1 MNTEGARDR
10 DNVFRPDEQLD
21 EDLQRELADALGDMD
36 LEELMAAGQ
45 AAQGAADAE
54 APGAGEGV
62 RRGEVVAVHGD
73 DIFVDLGGK
82 RQGLLPAGQFED
94 EPLPAPGDE
103 VEFTIEGFDGADGLL
118 LLSRKGAVLAATWE
132 SLEEGQIVEARVT
145 GHNTGGL
152 ELTIGGIRAFMPVS
166 QVEMFR
172 VEELGDYLNRKLA
185 CQVVEIDR
193 REQNVIVSRRAVLE
207 LEAERKA
214 RELWETLAEG
224 QVLRGVVKTIM
235 PYGAFVDIGGADGL
249 LHVSDMSHT
258 RVEDPRHI
266 VTEGQSID
274 VKVLKVDAQE
284 RRISLGLKQTMPD
297 PWDGVEGKWREGD
310 ITTGRV
316 VRLTDFGAFVELE
329 PGVDGLVP
337 ISELS
342 YTRRVRHVGE
352 VLTEGDTVKLKVLK
366 VQAEDKRIS
375 LSVKQVED
383 DPWMG
388 ASVRW
393 PPDSVVEGRVTR
405 LADFGAFVELASG
418 VEGLVHISELSGDF
432 VRSADQAVQEG
443 QMVRAKVLDVDEE
456 ARRISLS
463 IKQAAY
469 SPDVAAPAEGEPQAA
484 RAERNRKKPLKGG
497 LD

>member
-1 MNTEGARDR
+1 
-10 DNVFRPDEQLD
+10 
-21 EDLQRELADALGDMD
+21 
-36 LEELMAAGQ
+36 
-45 AAQGAADAE
+45 
-54 APGAGEGV
+54 
-62 RRGEVVAVHGD
+62 
-73 DIFVDLGGK
+73 
-82 RQGLLPAGQFED
+82 
-94 EPLPAPGDE
+94 
-103 VEFTIEGFDGADGLL
+103 
-118 LLSRKGAVLAATWE
+118 
-132 SLEEGQIVEARVT
+132 
-145 GHNTGGL
+145 
-152 ELTIGGIRAFMPVS
+152 
-166 QVEMFR
+166 
-172 VEELGDYLNRKLA
+172 
-185 CQVVEIDR
+185 
-193 REQNVIVSRRAVLE
+193 VLE

-258 RVEDPRHI
+258 RVENPRHI

-393 PPDSVVEGRVTR
+393 PPDSVLEGRVTR

>member
-1 MNTEGARDR
+1 MSTDGRQDR
-10 DNVFRPDEQLD
+10 NDAFRPDERLD
-21 EDLQRELADALGDMD
+21 DELQRELDDALGDVN
-36 LEELMAAGQ
+36 LEELLSASQAEHPDAG
-45 AAQGAADAE
+45 AEGATA
-54 APGAGEGV
+54 EGV
-62 RRGEVVAVHGD
+62 QRGAVVAVHGD

-82 RQGLLPAGQFED
+82 RQGLLPAAQFED
-94 EPLPAPGDE
+94 EPLPEPGDE
-103 VEFTIEGFDGADGLL
+103 IEFTIEGFDHADGLL

-132 SLEEGQIVEARVT
+132 TLEEGQIVEARVT
-145 GHNTGGL
+145 GHNKGGL
-152 ELTIGGIRAFMPVS
+152 ELTVGGVRAFMPIS
-166 QVEMFR
+166 QIEMFH
-172 VEELGDYLNRKLA
+172 VEELGDYVNRKLA

-193 REQNVIVSRRAVLE
+193 REQNVILSRRAVLE

-214 RELWETLAEG
+214 QQLWETLAEG

-249 LHVSDMSHT
+249 LHVSDMSHA

-266 VTEGQSID
+266 VTEGQAID
-274 VKVLKVDAQE
+274 VKVLKIDTQE

-297 PWDGVEGKWREGD
+297 PWDGVAGKWREGN

-316 VRLTDFGAFVELE
+316 VRLADFGAFVELE
-329 PGVDGLVP
+329 PGVEGLVP
-337 ISELS
+337 ISEMS
-342 YTRRVRHVGE
+342 YARRVHHPGE
-352 VLTEGDTVKLKVLK
+352 VLAEGDTVKLKVLK
-366 VQAEDKRIS
+366 VDAEARRIS

-383 DPWMG
+383 DPWTG

-393 PPDSVVEGRVTR
+393 PAESIVQGRVTR
-405 LADFGAFVELASG
+405 VVDFGAFVELTAG

-463 IKQAAY
+463 IAQAAH
-469 SPDVAAPAEGEPQAA
+469 SPEAADPAEVQPQPP
-484 RAERNRKKPLKGG
+484 RPERKGKKPLKGG